1 MGFSDFGYV
10 IILSHDG
17 GPYHIE
23 ISPLIFRA
31 NQWTDFYILGIS
43 VMKELIVSLPLCI
56 CGWEMRQNTD
66 RYIVEL
72 MKV

>member
-10 IILSHDG
+10 TILSHDG
-17 GPYHIE
+17 GPYDIE

-43 VMKELIVSLPLCI
+43 VMKELKRFFTFVHLWLGNAP
-56 CGWEMRQNTD
+56 EYR
-66 RYIVEL
+66 
-72 MKV
+72 